1 MYDYFLNNA
10 LERKY
15 DTHPS
20 FKERMKDLGVDH
32 FDINFENNQSE
43 ELKKEVEEI
52 KKQINQ
58 NENLSYT
65 TVWTDEHNYYLLRE
79 TTEAAMKDAVD
90 TTDYRINNVISINR
104 EKFIESFIRRFAENA
119 DLSNNYTVEIY
130 DVNEQP
136 PKVSLRVKTT
146 KEGVVANE
154 TVTIGLNNQLSA
166 VIEEISTEK

>member
-1 MYDYFLNNA
+1 MKEAFWGYFIIVLGMFVIVVLLLVQNLTTTNEESFYLTREV
-10 LERKY
+10 LE
-15 DTHPS
+15 S
-20 FKERMKDLGVDH
+20 SMV
-32 FDINFENNQSE
+32 
-43 ELKKEVEEI
+43 
-52 KKQINQ
+52 
-58 NENLSYT
+58 
-65 TVWTDEHNYYLLRE
+65 
-79 TTEAAMKDAVD
+79 DAVD
-90 TTDYRINNVISINR
+90 YGSYRLTGRVVMSS
-104 EKFIESFIRRFAENA
+104 EKFQEVFIRRFAENA